1 LGLKSH
7 ALPASH
13 VFANLGEATDRSNLP
28 VHHSLDVNRSYIDG
42 SATAHSFAPDHSAAQ
57 VSFTGLNAS
66 HWSGSPSHPILNFG
80 QEDIQYWEDAPG
92 STLHRGFGS
101 QFHSGTYINLV
112 HDDEPSANP
121 NPPANAGLQQ
131 RMHGSMN
138 GDPCMALNSS
148 LGFSPSPLQWNLGL
162 GGILPGSATDVA
174 NYAEVDGFPSFG
186 VGCDDEFNAPESQA
200 NPGML
205 GISGPTPPI
214 QGTGPALQLPPAVAA
229 TAATAHVRIPC
240 RILGCSVAFNRDG
253 DRIRHEASV
262 HGLNQVFQLY
272 LCPIAECPKSWGA
285 GYTRKD
291 KLTEHMWK
299 KHGDLGFVKRV
310 L

>member
-1 LGLKSH
+1 LGRLN

-13 VFANLGEATDRSNLP
+13 VFANLDEGAGRSNLP
-28 VHHSLDVNRSYIDG
+28 VHHSLDFNRSSIDG
-42 SATAHSFAPDHSAAQ
+42 SSTAHSFAPDHSAAQ
-57 VSFTGLNAS
+57 FSFTGLNAS
-66 HWSGSPSHPILNFG
+66 PWSSSPSHPILNLG

-101 QFHSGTYINLV
+101 QFRSGTYINLV
-112 HDDEPSANP
+112 HDDGPSANP
-121 NPPANAGLQQ
+121 NPPANSGLQQ

-138 GDPCMALNSS
+138 SDPCMSLNPSPD
-148 LGFSPSPLQWNLGL
+148 FSPSPLQWNLGL
-162 GGILPGSATDVA
+162 GDILPGSATDVA
-174 NYAEVDGFPSFG
+174 NYAKVDGFPPF
-186 VGCDDEFNAPESQA
+186 CMEFDDGFNVPNFQV
-200 NPGML
+200 NPRML

-214 QGTGPALQLPPAVAA
+214 QGTGPALQLPPTVAA
-229 TAATAHVRIPC
+229 TAATAHGRIPC
-240 RILGCSVAFNRDG
+240 SILGCSVAFNREG

-272 LCPIAECPKSWGA
+272 LCPIAGCPKSWGA

-299 KHGDLGFVKRV
+299 KHGDLGYVKKV